1 MRRILLFAALPVCA
15 ALIGCSHTEV
25 TRTVERTER
34 TERVVDK
41 QPVVTGDQPAAPAS
55 SDKEKTIKTTQ
66 EKVIPP
72 PEMIVQ

>member
-1 MRRILLFAALPVCA
+1 MRRILLIAALPVCA
-15 ALIGCSHTEV
+15 ALVGCSHTEV

-55 SDKEKTIKTTQ
+55 SDKEETTKTTE
-66 EKVIPP
+66 EKIAKP
-72 PEMIVQ
+72 PETIVQ